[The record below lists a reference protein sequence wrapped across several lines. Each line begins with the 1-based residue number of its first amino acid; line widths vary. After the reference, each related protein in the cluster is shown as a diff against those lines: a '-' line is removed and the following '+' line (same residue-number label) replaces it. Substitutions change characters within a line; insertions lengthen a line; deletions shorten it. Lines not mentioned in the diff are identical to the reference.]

1 MIRTTL
7 WINRREERDAA
18 MYNHQLDTFIVV
30 AETGSFARAAATLFI
45 SSSAVIQ
52 QINNLERDLK
62 VTLFSRG
69 RKGVSLTEA
78 GTYLLG
84 QAREAVARNELLRKK
99 ILEIANKDKVIC
111 IGTSM
116 IEKCRLLYELWVLFT
131 MENSAY
137 EIRMISIEDKQ
148 KGMQEAE
155 LIESIGSGAAW
166 QRDLDFLKLTTIP
179 YGFAVAKDHPMAGK
193 KQFTPK
199 EMKGQT
205 VAVICQGKADPVSR
219 ACAELEEAGAEVLY
233 YGSFNDSDLL
243 LTRRISGE
251 DCADLKYLS
260 EPKRL
265 CDTTA
270 MLLRALHEIEGSDCP
285 VESDPCLDP
294 DRLFRNRD
302 RQRTAALSGHQKADA
317 GRCWG

>member
-1 MIRTTL
+1 
-7 WINRREERDAA
+7 

-99 ILEIANKDKVIC
+99 ILEIANRDKVIC

-131 MENSAY
+131 MKNNAY

-148 KGMQEAE
+148 KGLQEAE
-155 LIESIGSGAAW
+155 LVESICSRAAW
-166 QRDLDFLKLTTIP
+166 QRDLDFLELTTIP

-205 VAVICQGKADPVSR
+205 VAVICQGKADPVSP

-233 YGSFNDSDLL
+233 YDAFSPSIIWDCSYYHRMLL
-243 LTRRISGE
+243 APLVWDDVLFDVTVKPCTWDYTVPYGIFYKK
-251 DCADLKYLS
+251 DLS
-260 EPKRL
+260 EQAAEFLAFIRE
-265 CDTTA
+265 TY
-270 MLLRALHEIEGSDCP
+270 REGSSMPIVP
-285 VESDPCLDP
+285 V
-294 DRLFRNRD
+294 F
-302 RQRTAALSGHQKADA
+302 G
-317 GRCWG
+317 